1 MASTLSVSKIQGLS
15 SAASPTTVEIASGH
29 KITGAA
35 GSVTVP
41 GQIIQIVNNTSTSQ
55 LTTSSTSFVI
65 TDITVNITPTSS
77 SNKILVIATCPVY
90 ATGNHQIATIY
101 RDSTNI
107 GGASWGIGA
116 GTTNIICNP
125 SGGILDSPNTT
136 SQITYAVYTRN
147 NAGST
152 SYAMINSAMGT
163 ITAMEIA
170 Q

>member
-41 GQIIQIVNNTSTSQ
+41 GQIIQTVNSTTTTQ
-55 LTTSSTSFVI
+55 LTSSSSSFVI
-65 TDITVNITPTSS
+65 TDLTLNITPTSS
-77 SNKILVIATCPVY
+77 SNKILIIATCPVY
-90 ATGNHQIATIY
+90 ATANHMIAAIY

-107 GGASWGIGA
+107 SGANWGIGA
-116 GTTNIICNP
+116 GTNNIICNP
-125 SGGILDSPNTT
+125 SGAILDSPNTT
-136 SQITYAVYTRN
+136 SQITYAVYCKN
-147 NAGST
+147 NGGST

-163 ITAMEIA
+163 MTAMEIA

>member
-1 MASTLSVSKIQGLS
+1 MTSTLSVSKIQGLS

-41 GQIIQIVNNTSTSQ
+41 GQIIQIVNNTSTTQ

-107 GGASWGIGA
+107 GGSSWGIGA

-136 SQITYAVYTRN
+136 SQITYAVYTKN
-147 NAGST
+147 NGGST
-152 SYAMINSAMGT
+152 SYAMINSSMGT

>member
-147 NAGST
+147 NGGSA